1 MRSLQINQASPYLH
15 SIQTSPPFTMR
26 TTVVFHAS
34 QEVKMI
40 DGLKQIR
47 Q

>member
-1 MRSLQINQASPYLH
+1 MRSFRDPSETVA
-15 SIQTSPPFTMR
+15 IQSTPPFTMR